1 MEAIVHSVETA
12 GALDGPGLRYV
23 LFLKGCPFRCK
34 FCHNPDTWAVPA
46 GERKTLEEVLS
57 DIAKYESFFK
67 FTGGGVT
74 VSGGEPLMQAK
85 FVGELF
91 KALKARGVHTCLDT
105 CGGVNSSSADVIACV
120 ENSDLIMLDIKHLDE
135 SKHRFLTGRGRAET
149 LDFLNLLERLKKR
162 IWIRLVVLHG
172 ISDSLEYADRLA
184 DFLDGYSCVE
194 LVELLPYHTLG
205 IEKWKNLGLKYEL
218 GDNLVPA
225 KGDLDEF
232 EARLKKR
239 GLKTLRKI

>member
-1 MEAIVHSVETA
+1 MDAFVHSVETA

-34 FCHNPDTWAVPA
+34 FCHNPDTWASSS
-46 GERKTLEEVLS
+46 GERRSLEGILS
-57 DIAKYESFFK
+57 DILKYECFFK

-91 KALKARGVHTCLDT
+91 KALKARGIHTCLDT
-105 CGGVNSSSADVIACV
+105 CGGVDLSADVLACV

-135 SKHRFLTGRGRAET
+135 SEHKFLTGRGRAET
-149 LDFLNLLERLKKR
+149 MDFLQLLERLKKR
-162 IWIRLVVLHG
+162 VWIRIVMLRGLSSSV
-172 ISDSLEYADRLA
+172 EYADRLA
-184 DFLDGYSCVE
+184 NFLGGFSCVE

-205 IEKWKNLGLKYEL
+205 VQKWKALGLKYEL
-218 GDNLVPA
+218 GEGEIPTASELSA
-225 KGDLDEF
+225 F
-232 EARLKKR
+232 ESRLNAR
-239 GLKTLRKI
+239 GIKTLLKS